1 MLLALLA
8 RWHPRVGDQA
18 VHIGAQLL
26 EGFRQTGGLLALA
39 SGQRNVVGVQFAN
52 VLQGVAQGHFHAHA
66 SVVVIGENFVEVVGA
81 HVSASF
87 LELIKNLSLL
97 SEYFITIEYKCQT
110 GFFVNV
116 LMEKF
121 GEKVRTLRKRR
132 KMSQQR
138 LATVL
143 GIQSSAFISELET
156 GKRKPSLEFVL
167 KIAELFD
174 VTPNHLLLDDIELD
188 A

>member
-1 MLLALLA
+1 
-8 RWHPRVGDQA
+8 
-18 VHIGAQLL
+18 
-26 EGFRQTGGLLALA
+26 
-39 SGQRNVVGVQFAN
+39 
-52 VLQGVAQGHFHAHA
+52 
-66 SVVVIGENFVEVVGA
+66 
-81 HVSASF
+81 
-87 LELIKNLSLL
+87 
-97 SEYFITIEYKCQT
+97 
-110 GFFVNV
+110 
-116 LMEKF
+116 MEKF